1 MNERVQPDVELVT
14 ELDVDAIDFG
24 PFANPYMKSIMKKFG
39 KRAFGRSSACA
50 EFESFLNQIYAMSDP
65 VEIDGFRYTG
75 IGKTCLEIG
84 TFYGVTAVILSQFFE
99 RVLCVS
105 VDLEGDRQMKRRIV
119 EHLGIENIDF
129 FDAKDN
135 REKAAFINAAK
146 FDFCYQ
152 DGDHT
157 NDTQSDFELVRR
169 CGRVLFHEYW
179 PLQPAVWN
187 LVNSLPKD
195 EVTRAKFDCL
205 AYWDNHRGG

>member
-14 ELDVDAIDFG
+14 EIDVDAISHG
-24 PFANPYMKSIMKKFG
+24 PFANPYMKLIMKKFG

-50 EFESFLNQIYAMSDP
+50 EFEEFLSSLAG
-65 VEIDGFRYTG
+65 GFGGSTLG
-75 IGKTCLEIG
+75 SLKANGTCLEIG
-84 TFYGVTAVILSQFFE
+84 TFYGITAVILSQFFD

-119 EHLGIENIDF
+119 EHLGIKNISF

-135 REKAAFINAAK
+135 KEKAAFIKAAD
-146 FDFCYQ
+146 FGFCYQ

-187 LVNSLPKD
+187 LVNALPSS
-195 EVTRAKFDCL
+195 EVIRAKYDCL
-205 AYWDNHRGG
+205 AYWEKR